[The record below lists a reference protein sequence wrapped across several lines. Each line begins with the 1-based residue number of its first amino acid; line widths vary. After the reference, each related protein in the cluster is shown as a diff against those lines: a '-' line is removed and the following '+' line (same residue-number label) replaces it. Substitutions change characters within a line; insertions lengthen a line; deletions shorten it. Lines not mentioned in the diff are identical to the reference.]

1 MTPKT
6 FTLSMTIGLSE
17 ARLMVK
23 ALEALE
29 PKTSSQEWSRRDLI
43 MLINHQIN
51 KASGG
56 EDGKH
61 NSERAQVLYMPY
73 TSRHT

>member
-29 PKTSSQEWSRRDLI
+29 PKSASQEWSRRDLI

-51 KASGG
+51 KASVGK
-56 EDGKH
+56 DG
-61 NSERAQVLYMPY
+61 
-73 TSRHT
+73 

>member
-56 EDGKH
+56 EDG
-61 NSERAQVLYMPY
+61 
-73 TSRHT
+73 

>member
-17 ARLMVK
+17 ARMMVK

-43 MLINHQIN
+43 TLINHQIN
-51 KASGG
+51 KARGG
-56 EDGKH
+56 IKWISVHLKEIL
-61 NSERAQVLYMPY
+61 SA
-73 TSRHT
+73 

>member
-6 FTLSMTIGLSE
+6 FTLSMTIGYRE

-29 PKTSSQEWSRRDLI
+29 LKTPSQEWSRRDLI
-43 MLINHQIN
+43 KLINNQIN
-51 KASGG
+51 KSKRGQD
-56 EDGKH
+56 E
-61 NSERAQVLYMPY
+61 
-73 TSRHT
+73 

>member
-6 FTLSMTIGLSE
+6 FTLSMTIGFCE

-29 PKTSSQEWSRRDLI
+29 TKTSSQEWSRRDLI
-43 MLINHQIN
+43 KLINNQIS
-51 KASGG
+51 KAKEG
-56 EDGKH
+56 EDG
-61 NSERAQVLYMPY
+61 
-73 TSRHT
+73 